1 VEKALIRLRLWLRR
15 DKRLALLFALA
26 CGMVLNAC
34 AARGLHSRAAGPG
47 PKPQAVPTP
56 VATPTPPLAQTR
68 PLDESQPVRVRSA
81 HLRYDQRQQRT
92 VFYGGVTVTHDTSTL
107 LARELA
113 SGDQGAS
120 AEADG
125 GVLLKDT
132 QRHFSAEAGRVRYG
146 NALEEGQLDGG
157 VRLVTLDPHGAA
169 VTITGQEGGYLGLS
183 RSAWAGGGVQ
193 VQRGG
198 LTVSARRAE
207 LEDDGAVVD
216 LKDDVD
222 VRLGPNRA
230 LADEAI
236 LRREGQSLELSG
248 SVRARFT
255 PRELR
260 EAAEDPWQAG
270 KGEQQ

>member
-1 VEKALIRLRLWLRR
+1 
-15 DKRLALLFALA
+15 
-26 CGMVLNAC
+26 
-34 AARGLHSRAAGPG
+34 
-47 PKPQAVPTP
+47 VPTAQP
-56 VATPTPPLAQTR
+56 TPTPPIAQTR
-68 PLDESQPVRVRSA
+68 PLDESRPVKVRSA
-81 HLRYDQRQQRT
+81 HLRYDQRAQRT
-92 VFYGGVTVTHDTSTL
+92 VFYGGVTVTHDSSTL

-113 SGDQGAS
+113 SSDQGAS

-125 GVLLKDT
+125 GVLLKDA
-132 QRHFSAEAGRVRYG
+132 QRQFTAEAGRVRYG
-146 NALEEGQLDGG
+146 NALQEGQLDGG
-157 VRLVTLDPHGAA
+157 VRLVTLDPHGAS

-198 LTVSARRAE
+198 LTVSAQRAE
-207 LEDDGAVVD
+207 LEEDGAVVK

-222 VRLGPNRA
+222 VRLGANQA
-230 LADEAI
+230 LSEEAI

-260 EAAEDPWQAG
+260 QAAEDPWATG
-270 KGEQQ
+270 KGEEP